1 MTKEQLKKYRG
12 WKQNIGILE
21 KEISNMLGETVH
33 DFGHDYSKG
42 FKKVV
47 HLDGF
52 NQELYERRLKKFSE
66 LEAKIRKA
74 ESWIESI
81 EDDRLRFVIRSRY
94 TEDRAWRWIA
104 KKLAN
109 VSEDYVRIM
118 IHDKFFDK
126 GKK

>member
-52 NQELYERRLKKFSE
+52 NQELYERRLKKLSE
-66 LEAKIRKA
+66 LEARIRKV

-94 TEDRAWRWIA
+94 TEDRTWRWIA
-104 KKLAN
+104 RKLGN
-109 VSEDYVRIM
+109 VSEEYVRIV
-118 IHDKFFDK
+118 IHDRSFE
-126 GKK
+126 KK

>member
-52 NQELYERRLKKFSE
+52 NQELYERRLKKLSE
-66 LEAKIRKA
+66 LEARIRKV

-94 TEDRAWRWIA
+94 TEDKTWRWIA
-104 KKLAN
+104 RKLGN
-109 VSEDYVRIM
+109 VSEEYVRIV
-118 IHDKFFDK
+118 IHDRSFE
-126 GKK
+126 KK

>member
-52 NQELYERRLKKFSE
+52 NQELYERRLKKLSD
-66 LEAKIRKA
+66 LEARIRKV

-94 TEDRAWRWIA
+94 TEDKTWRWIA
-104 KKLAN
+104 RKLGN
-109 VSEDYVRIM
+109 VSEEYVRIV
-118 IHDKFFDK
+118 IHDRSFE
-126 GKK
+126 KK

>member
-94 TEDRAWRWIA
+94 TEDKTWRWIA
-104 KKLAN
+104 RKLGN
-109 VSEDYVRIM
+109 VSEEYVRIV
-118 IHDKFFDK
+118 IHDRSFE
-126 GKK
+126 KK

>member
-52 NQELYERRLKKFSE
+52 NQELYERRLKKLSE
-66 LEAKIRKA
+66 LEAKIRKV

-94 TEDRAWRWIA
+94 TEDKTWRWIA
-104 KKLAN
+104 RKLGN
-109 VSEDYVRIM
+109 VSEEYVRIV
-118 IHDKFFDK
+118 IHDRSFE
-126 GKK
+126 KK

>member
-1 MTKEQLKKYRG
+1 MTKEQLKQYRG

-52 NQELYERRLKKFSE
+52 NQELYERRLKKLSE
-66 LEAKIRKA
+66 LEVKIRKA

-94 TEDRAWRWIA
+94 TEDRTWRWIA
-104 KKLAN
+104 RKLGN
-109 VSEDYVRIM
+109 VSEEYVRIV
-118 IHDKFFDK
+118 IHDRSFE
-126 GKK
+126 KK

>member
-33 DFGHDYSKG
+33 DFGRDYSKG

-52 NQELYERRLKKFSE
+52 NQELYERRLKKLSE
-66 LEAKIRKA
+66 LEAKIRKV

-94 TEDRAWRWIA
+94 TEDKTWRWIA
-104 KKLAN
+104 RKLGN
-109 VSEDYVRIM
+109 VSEEYVRIV
-118 IHDKFFDK
+118 IHDRSFE
-126 GKK
+126 KK

>member
-1 MTKEQLKKYRG
+1 MTKEQLKQYRG

-52 NQELYERRLKKFSE
+52 NQELYERRLKKLSE

-94 TEDRAWRWIA
+94 TEDKTWRWIA
-104 KKLAN
+104 KKLVN

-118 IHDKFFDK
+118 IHDKFFEK
-126 GKK
+126 VKK